1 MLTINNRPDGTIAD
15 TDYWQSEYN
24 ARGLAYLSGHHHG
37 LRLLLPTAHA
47 TEWLAEIKTGKRAAI
62 EPPVRQGYTNHID
75 IVFDDGTSAP
85 FSLCID
91 RTQQLDTA
99 LRSGNTRLLVYAGS
113 LQAPFELPCTIN
125 LPDAPKQNYLTHATA
140 GTGHSRRSYR
150 SEVDDDVVEVVK
162 SWLPDLMAGRPR
174 GVLGD
179 RYAVRQEWSNSKS
192 IGFIVGRLDDLMRP
206 VDIVRIAVC
215 RHSKRA
221 APSWQFVG
229 GKGAPPRVPFVAA
242 DLLTD
247 NIEADDL
254 MVLPVIADFE
264 RCLAWA
270 WLEYTDDA
278 PTTRAKG

>member
-1 MLTINNRPDGTIAD
+1 MLTIHNRPDGTISD

-24 ARGLAYLSGHHHG
+24 ARGLAYLSGHRLG

-47 TEWLAEIKTGKRAAI
+47 DEWLPKIQTGKRAVI
-62 EPPVRQGYTNHID
+62 EPPARQGYTNHID
-75 IVFDDGTSAP
+75 IVFDDGTDSP
-85 FSLCID
+85 FSLCLD
-91 RTQQLDTA
+91 RTKQLDTA
-99 LRSGNTRLLVYAGS
+99 LRSGSTRLLVYAGS
-113 LQAPFELPCTIN
+113 LQNPLGLPCTIT

-140 GTGHSRRSYR
+140 STGHSRRSYR
-150 SEVDDDVVEVVK
+150 SEVADDVVAAVK

-179 RYAVRQEWSNSKS
+179 RYAVRREWSNGKS
-192 IGFIVGRLDDLMRP
+192 IGFVVGRLDDQMRP
-206 VDIVRIAVC
+206 VDIARIAVC

-247 NIEADDL
+247 NIEAADL
-254 MVLPVIADFE
+254 MALPVIENFE

-270 WLEYTDDA
+270 WLEYISAGSDDD
-278 PTTRAKG
+278 

>member
-1 MLTINNRPDGTIAD
+1 MLTIHNRPDGTIAD

-24 ARGLAYLSGHHHG
+24 ERGLAYLSGHSLG
-37 LRLLLPTAHA
+37 LRLLLPTSHA
-47 TEWLAEIKTGKRAAI
+47 DEWLPEIQTGKRAAI
-62 EPPVRQGYTNHID
+62 EPPVRRGYTNHID
-75 IVFDDGTSAP
+75 IVFDDGTDSP

-91 RTQQLDTA
+91 RTQQLDTT
-99 LRSGNTRLLVYAGS
+99 LRSGNTRLLVYTDS

-150 SEVDDDVVEVVK
+150 SEVADDVVEIVK
-162 SWLPDLMAGRPR
+162 GWLPDLLAGQPR
-174 GVLGD
+174 GVLHD
-179 RYAVRQEWSNSKS
+179 RYAVRCEWSNGKS
-192 IGFIVGRLDDLMRP
+192 IGFVVSRLDDLMRP

-247 NIEADDL
+247 NIEAADL
-254 MVLPVIADFE
+254 MALPVIADFE

-270 WLEYTDDA
+270 WMESH
-278 PTTRAKG
+278 

>member
-1 MLTINNRPDGTIAD
+1 MLTIHNNPDGMIAD
-15 TDYWQSEYN
+15 TNYWQSEYN
-24 ARGLAYLSGHHHG
+24 ARGLAYLSGHRLG

-47 TEWLAEIKTGKRAAI
+47 AEWLPEIQTGKRAVI

-75 IVFDDGTSAP
+75 IVFDDGTGSP

-91 RTQQLDTA
+91 HNQQLDTA

-113 LQAPFELPCTIN
+113 LQNPLELPCTIA

-140 GTGHSRRSYR
+140 STGHSRRSYR
-150 SEVDDDVVEVVK
+150 SEVADDVVAAVK

-174 GVLGD
+174 GVLDD
-179 RYAVRQEWSNSKS
+179 RYAVRQEWGNGKS
-192 IGFIVGRLDDLMRP
+192 VGFVVSRLDAQMRP
-206 VDIVRIAVC
+206 VDIVKIAVC

-270 WLEYTDDA
+270 WMENH
-278 PTTRAKG
+278 

>member
-1 MLTINNRPDGTIAD
+1 MLTIHNNPDGTIAD
-15 TDYWQSEYN
+15 TNYWQSEYN
-24 ARGLAYLSGHHHG
+24 ARGLAYLSGHRLG

-47 TEWLAEIKTGKRAAI
+47 AEWLPEIQTGKRAVI

-75 IVFDDGTSAP
+75 IVFDDGTDSP

-91 RTQQLDTA
+91 HNQQLDTA

-113 LQAPFELPCTIN
+113 LQNPLELPCTIA

-140 GTGHSRRSYR
+140 STGHSRRSYR
-150 SEVDDDVVEVVK
+150 SEVADDVVEAVK

-174 GVLGD
+174 GVLHD
-179 RYAVRQEWSNSKS
+179 RYAVRCEWSNGKS
-192 IGFIVGRLDDLMRP
+192 IGFVVSRLDDLMRP
-206 VDIVRIAVC
+206 VNIVRIAVC

-247 NIEADDL
+247 NIEAADL
-254 MVLPVIADFE
+254 MALPVIADFE
-264 RCLAWA
+264 QCLAWA
-270 WLEYTDDA
+270 WLEYISAGGDDD
-278 PTTRAKG
+278 

>member
-1 MLTINNRPDGTIAD
+1 MLTIHNRPDGTIAD

-24 ARGLAYLSGHHHG
+24 ARGLAYLSGHRLG

-47 TEWLAEIKTGKRAAI
+47 DEWLPKIQTGRRAVI
-62 EPPVRQGYTNHID
+62 EPPARQGYTNHID
-75 IVFDDGTSAP
+75 IVFDP
-85 FSLCID
+85 FSLCLD
-91 RTQQLDTA
+91 RTKQLDTA
-99 LRSGNTRLLVYAGS
+99 LRSGSTRLLVYAGS
-113 LQAPFELPCTIN
+113 LKNPLELPCTIT

-140 GTGHSRRSYR
+140 STGHSRRSYR
-150 SEVDDDVVEVVK
+150 SEVADDVVAAVK

-179 RYAVRQEWSNSKS
+179 RYAVRREWSNGKS
-192 IGFIVGRLDDLMRP
+192 IGFVVGRLDDQMRP
-206 VDIVRIAVC
+206 VDITRIAVC

-247 NIEADDL
+247 NIEAADL
-254 MVLPVIADFE
+254 MALPVIEDFE
-264 RCLAWA
+264 QCLAWA
-270 WLEYTDDA
+270 WLEYISAGSDDD
-278 PTTRAKG
+278 

>member
-1 MLTINNRPDGTIAD
+1 MLTIHNHPDGTIAD

-24 ARGLAYLSGHHHG
+24 ARGLAYLSGHRLG

-47 TEWLAEIKTGKRAAI
+47 DEWLPEIQTGKRAVI
-62 EPPVRQGYTNHID
+62 EPPARQGYHNHID
-75 IVFDDGTSAP
+75 IVFDDGTESP
-85 FSLCID
+85 FSLCLD

-99 LRSGNTRLLVYAGS
+99 LRSGNTRLLVYTDR
-113 LQAPFELPCTIN
+113 LQNPLELPCTIT

-140 GTGHSRRSYR
+140 GTGHRRRSYR
-150 SEVDDDVVEVVK
+150 SEVADDVVAAVK

-179 RYAVRQEWSNSKS
+179 RYAVRQEWGNGKAG
-192 IGFIVGRLDDLMRP
+192 GFVVSRLDDRMRP

-221 APSWQFVG
+221 APSWQFVS

-247 NIEADDL
+247 NIEAADL
-254 MVLPVIADFE
+254 MVLPAIADFE

-270 WLEYTDDA
+270 WLEYIDAGGCDD
-278 PTTRAKG
+278 

>member
-1 MLTINNRPDGTIAD
+1 MLTIHNRPDGTITD

-24 ARGLAYLSGHHHG
+24 ARGLAYLSGHRLG

-47 TEWLAEIKTGKRAAI
+47 AEWLPEIQTGKRAVI

-75 IVFDDGTSAP
+75 IVFDDGTDSP

-91 RTQQLDTA
+91 HNQQLDTA

-113 LQAPFELPCTIN
+113 LQNPLELPCTIS

-140 GTGHSRRSYR
+140 STDHSRRSYR
-150 SEVDDDVVEVVK
+150 SEVADDVVAAVK
-162 SWLPDLMAGRPR
+162 SWLPDLLAGQQR
-174 GVLGD
+174 GVLHD
-179 RYAVRQEWSNSKS
+179 RYAVRCEWSNSKS
-192 IGFIVGRLDDLMRP
+192 IGFVVSRLNEQMQP
-206 VDIVRIAVC
+206 ADIVRIAVC

-247 NIEADDL
+247 NIEAADL
-254 MVLPVIADFE
+254 MALPVIADFE
-264 RCLAWA
+264 QCLAWA
-270 WLEYTDDA
+270 WLEYTDA